1 MSEMAYHKIR
11 QFLCDYNTKGVKS
24 DIDDD
29 DDCNVATLGQTQTQ
43 DIPGHPGPG

>member
-24 DIDDD
+24 DIHDDD
-29 DDCNVATLGQTQTQ
+29 GNVATLGQTQTQ
-43 DIPGHPGPG
+43 DIRGHPGPG